1 MDRFSG
7 REFRL
12 QVKSLWSKLISKEN
26 LVFKSQDSEPGLL
39 DMVVFIGLDRCWRQL
54 LHEDVSI
61 LVLRLLFLCILC
73 AVYWRGSFA
82 ETYPIIFGR
91 SKFKFDQSCLCNL
104 AVLIA
109 TTLVIRLLVGLM
121 YFHFFRN
128 LVWHRDFIGDCIL
141 IPLSQVPIIF
151 GFMMNTL
158 IKHFEGRLLHST
170 ILIVILWTGFQMRLS
185 AQDTVIA
192 VLGLLSAICYSK
204 FRSVGC
210 CFLISFTWG
219 FVGFLFFDV

>member
-91 SKFKFDQSCLCNL
+91 SKFKFDQSCLFNL

-121 YFHFFRN
+121 YFNFFRN
-128 LVWHRDFIGDCIL
+128 VVWHRDFIGDCIL
-141 IPLSQVPIIF
+141 IPFSQVPIIF

-158 IKHFEGRLLHST
+158 ID
-170 ILIVILWTGFQMRLS
+170 LS
-185 AQDTVIA
+185 QV
-192 VLGLLSAICYSK
+192 
-204 FRSVGC
+204 
-210 CFLISFTWG
+210 
-219 FVGFLFFDV
+219 